1 MGCSGLCYTML
12 NLPWGGQ
19 TWFCLHHLPALSLC
33 FSFPPE
39 WTIGSRN
46 ESSVSGW
53 QWCECGKESEDSERD
68 ITRPHLQPCPVINSI
83 TNDRTKE
90 PEKVNSKIK
99 NKQVETGK
107 LHVKFI
113 DFSAQ
118 LLEDILSR
126 NWKFYW
132 RCVQQCYR
140 RHTSGMTFI
149 TFPAQLS
156 IHSPKEFHFRGTE
169 DGTSV
174 EEPTYFTGEGGK
186 KTGGL

>member
-1 MGCSGLCYTML
+1 M
-12 NLPWGGQ
+12 W
-19 TWFCLHHLPALSLC
+19 
-33 FSFPPE
+33 E
-39 WTIGSRN
+39 R
-46 ESSVSGW
+46 
-53 QWCECGKESEDSERD
+53 ESEDSERD
-68 ITRPHLQPCPVINSI
+68 ITRPHLQPCPVINSF

-140 RHTSGMTFI
+140 RHTSEMTFI